1 MPGNVW
7 VMAEQWRGEISEITY
22 ELLALGRELA
32 DGLGVP
38 LEVVLLGHEARGLAA
53 TLGAADGILYADDA
67 AFAEP
72 TAAPRSQTLA
82 SLAKERQ
89 PHCLLLPLTNL
100 AADLAGLLP
109 AQLGAPFVN
118 YCRDVRV
125 ADGKL
130 EARCLLYGGKMD
142 AAVGAGTEPVL
153 LGILPGVRP
162 ADQGRKGGAPPV
174 EEVAAS
180 VPDAPRIRF
189 TRYVEPEAGD
199 VDITQQDVL
208 VAVGR
213 GIANEDNV
221 ELAQEI
227 ATALGGA
234 VCGSRP
240 VIDQG
245 WLPLSRQV
253 GKSGATV
260 KPKFYLAAG
269 ISGAPEHTE
278 GMKGSDVIIAINTDP
293 DAPIFSVAHYGMVA
307 DCLDVLP
314 ALVETVAA
322 KKG

>member
-1 MPGNVW
+1 
-7 VMAEQWRGEISEITY
+7 MAEQWRGELSEITY

-32 DGLGVP
+32 DGLGVQ
-38 LEVVLLGHEARGLAA
+38 LEAVLLGHDARGLAA
-53 TLGAADGILYADDA
+53 TLGAADGILYADDP
-67 AFAEP
+67 AFTEP
-72 TAAPRSQTLA
+72 TAAARSQTLA
-82 SLAKERQ
+82 SLAEERR
-89 PHCLLLPLTNL
+89 PHCLLLGLTNL
-100 AADLAGLLP
+100 TADLAGILP

-130 EARCLLYGGKMD
+130 EARCILYGGKMD
-142 AAVGAGTEPVL
+142 AAVEAAAEPVL
-153 LGILPGVRP
+153 LGVLPGVRP
-162 ADQGRKGGAPPV
+162 ADQGLKSGAPQV
-174 EEVAAS
+174 EDVTAS
-180 VPDAPRIRF
+180 VPDAPRVRF
-189 TRYVEPEAGD
+189 TKYLEPEAGD
-199 VDITQQDVL
+199 VDITQQEVL

-221 ELAQEI
+221 ELAEEI

-293 DAPIFSVAHYGMVA
+293 DAPIFGVAHYGMVA
-307 DCLDVLP
+307 DCLEILP

>member
-7 VMAEQWRGEISEITY
+7 VMAEQWRGELSEITY

-32 DGLGVP
+32 DGLGVQ
-38 LEVVLLGHEARGLAA
+38 LEAVLLGHDARGLAA
-53 TLGAADGILYADDA
+53 TLGAADGILYADDP
-67 AFAEP
+67 AFTEP
-72 TAAPRSQTLA
+72 TAAARSQTLA
-82 SLAKERQ
+82 SLAEERR
-89 PHCLLLPLTNL
+89 PHCLLLGLTNL
-100 AADLAGLLP
+100 TADLAGILP

-130 EARCLLYGGKMD
+130 EARCILYGGKMD
-142 AAVGAGTEPVL
+142 AAVEAAAEPVL
-153 LGILPGVRP
+153 LGVLPGVRP
-162 ADQGRKGGAPPV
+162 ADQGLKSGAPQV
-174 EEVAAS
+174 EDVTAS
-180 VPDAPRIRF
+180 VPDAPRVRF
-189 TRYVEPEAGD
+189 TKYLEPEAGD
-199 VDITQQDVL
+199 VDITQQEVL

-221 ELAQEI
+221 ELAEEI

-293 DAPIFSVAHYGMVA
+293 DAPIFGVAHYGMVA
-307 DCLDVLP
+307 DCLEILP